1 MQKNVLLQISY
12 SFDGKFYLCLMVL
25 TGTNAQDSMGGGG
38 GVGGMLPQEIF
49 YLWDLYLRWPVRA
62 ILNSYFTFKFRLL
75 FRSLRQFF
83 TLVNNARSRLK
94 TRDLDL

>member
-38 GVGGMLPQEIF
+38 GEGGVGGMLPQEIF
-49 YLWDLYLRWPVRA
+49 L
-62 ILNSYFTFKFRLL
+62 
-75 FRSLRQFF
+75 SLGSVS
-83 TLVNNARSRLK
+83 TVAG
-94 TRDLDL
+94 